1 MEFNVSEN
9 NGVTVVAIEGS
20 LDTQTAQEAQDKL
33 GDLIDNGADKILVNF
48 DKLEY
53 ISSAGLRSLLFAAKQ
68 MKSKSGEIR
77 VCSLNDTV
85 MEVFEISGFM
95 TIFNVSNDET
105 EALSK
110 F

>member
-20 LDTQTAQEAQDKL
+20 LDTQTAQEAQYKL

-53 ISSAGLRSLLFAAKQ
+53 ISSAGLRSLLFVAKKI
-68 MKSKSGEIR
+68 KSKSGDFR
-77 VCSLNDTV
+77 VCSLNEVVT
-85 MEVFEISGFM
+85 EVFEISGFS
-95 TIFNVSNDET
+95 TIINVSDDEV
-105 EALSK
+105 EAISK